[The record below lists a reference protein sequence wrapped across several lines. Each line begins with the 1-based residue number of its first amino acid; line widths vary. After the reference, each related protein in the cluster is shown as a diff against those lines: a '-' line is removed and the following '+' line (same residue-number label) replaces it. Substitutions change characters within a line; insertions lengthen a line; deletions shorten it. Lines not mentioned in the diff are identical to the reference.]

1 MYLLKHKKWFQN
13 GFRIMRIQR
22 EITPGEIQAG
32 PKAGNLRQIVHKR
45 LKDEGFSCKCIR
57 CREAGLSRK
66 NTPSELLKLNKE
78 EYDSSNGKET
88 FISFDDEDE
97 TIYGFLRLRKPSELA
112 HRDEITTN
120 SCIVRELHVFGKI
133 N

>member
-1 MYLLKHKKWFQN
+1 MLHVLTEAKKMVPKWV
-13 GFRIMRIQR
+13 RIMRIQR

-66 NTPSELLKLNKE
+66 NMPSELLKLNKKNMIPQME
-78 EYDSSNGKET
+78 ERLSFLLTMKMKQFMDS
-88 FISFDDEDE
+88 
-97 TIYGFLRLRKPSELA
+97 YA
-112 HRDEITTN
+112 
-120 SCIVRELHVFGKI
+120 
-133 N
+133 